1 MPTPLTQFLKQ
12 KVYRENDLIA
22 HSTSTEKSIYAGT
35 DYFERIWRRLKKKKK
50 MRWRE
55 STFLRKRVVY

>member
-12 KVYRENDLIA
+12 KVYRENNLIA

-35 DYFERIWRRLKKKKK
+35 DYFERIWRRLKKKKN
-50 MRWRE
+50 E
-55 STFLRKRVVY
+55 VEIIHFP